1 MRVVFVSGKDNKTKD
16 NNIREGVA
24 KVGWGKG
31 YGLLMVWP
39 WPERKAL
46 VRACVMLWWTQHNKA

>member
-31 YGLLMVWP
+31 NGLLMVWHSLAF
-39 WPERKAL
+39 KL
-46 VRACVMLWWTQHNKA
+46 SVVYTFMLCISVG